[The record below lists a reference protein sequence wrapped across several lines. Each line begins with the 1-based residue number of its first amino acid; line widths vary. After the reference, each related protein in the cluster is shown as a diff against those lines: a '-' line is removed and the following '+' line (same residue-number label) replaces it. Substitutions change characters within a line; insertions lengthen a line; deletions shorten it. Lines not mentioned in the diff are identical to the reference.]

1 MPQDPYHR
9 PLCILYWGP
18 AHRSVN
24 LGITAAA
31 LTFCALQSAS
41 LCLVTTPGE
50 EMAAALRWWL
60 QPLRAL
66 KVPVQEIALT
76 LLLSLRFMSLV
87 FEEVRE
93 ITT

>member
-1 MPQDPYHR
+1 M
-9 PLCILYWGP
+9 
-18 AHRSVN
+18 
-24 LGITAAA
+24 GITAAA

-50 EMAAALRWWL
+50 EMATALRWWL
-60 QPLRAL
+60 TPLGVVG
-66 KVPVQEIALT
+66 VPVKEVALT

-93 ITT
+93 GRE